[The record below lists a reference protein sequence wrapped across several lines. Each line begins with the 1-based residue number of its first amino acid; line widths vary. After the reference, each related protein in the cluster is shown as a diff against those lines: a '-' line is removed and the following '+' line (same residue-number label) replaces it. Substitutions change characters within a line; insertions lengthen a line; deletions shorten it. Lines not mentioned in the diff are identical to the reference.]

1 MPEETKTEAP
11 SPEQV
16 AAAQAEQLEL
26 TQATLTH
33 LQNRVVALRMAVDE
47 RDKVIADLTA
57 ELAKAPKR
65 PADRRRPATK
75 KAAAKS

>member
-1 MPEETKTEAP
+1 MPEETEAP

-26 TQATLTH
+26 TAATLAH

-47 RDKVIADLTA
+47 RDKVIAELTA

-65 PADRRRPATK
+65 PADRRPAAK
-75 KAAAKS
+75 KATAKKP